1 MKGAAQK
8 VVSKLGTFFERP
20 EEVQTNKTYT
30 SFEFAIQGMPEG
42 KYRGPFQFPV
52 NSRRVLPGRH

>member
-1 MKGAAQK
+1 MKGPAQK

-30 SFEFAIQGMPEG
+30 SFEFAIQGMPEANIAG
-42 KYRGPFQFPV
+42 HFS
-52 NSRRVLPGRH
+52 SR